1 MYQFKVEG
9 TCKDRG
15 DVLLLLL
22 FLGFELSDAVWAM
35 DATKES
41 CKLEFDGEEG
51 EISFAPWENGRVTF
65 LLQAN
70 NEARI
75 RRFQAGLT
83 EICRVCTVHW
93 RKQ

>member
-9 TCKDRG
+9 TCKNRG

-22 FLGFELSDAVWAM
+22 FLGFELADAVWAM
-35 DATKES
+35 DTTKES

-51 EISFAPWENGRVTF
+51 EISFTPWEGGRVTF

-70 NEARI
+70 DEVRI
-75 RRFQAGLT
+75 RRLHAGLT
-83 EICRVCTVHW
+83 EICRVRTVHW
-93 RKQ
+93 RKR